1 MSRVLVNNLD
11 IREGPSTSSA
21 KVGIYNI
28 GQIIKSGQL
37 LIENEGNIWLKFKEV
52 SGNTRYVI
60 AYDKDKTPYIDV
72 EPHIP
77 GPRGNSPSSP
87 PTGINRN
94 RVPCIIKC
102 SDPRLLK
109 FGDCFFMHLC
119 KRWLNNRRSI
129 YKLFQMGFG

>member
-11 IREGPSTSSA
+11 IREGPSTSSE

-37 LIENEGNIWLKFKEV
+37 LIENEGNIWLKFTEV

-72 EPHIP
+72 ESHIP
-77 GPRGNSPSSP
+77 GPRGNS
-87 PTGINRN
+87 
-94 RVPCIIKC
+94 
-102 SDPRLLK
+102 LLLLQK
-109 FGDCFFMHLC
+109 VKIEIEFHV
-119 KRWLNNRRSI
+119 
-129 YKLFQMGFG
+129 